1 MANNCAARLH
11 AQVFALLNYNRDHI
25 SSLKT
30 VAAIIHPSVYGGR
43 SHVLSTRHICLQPRL
58 KALIVRTGVFG
69 FNTTSA
75 PLSPTRTA
83 SIRCTLG
90 YLCRARSCWSCPGA
104 ALQRQTQS
112 VQTPP
117 QLLACRIDGLYV
129 THRESSLLLDIR
141 EIRIGGRPIVFFSV
155 HSLPAIIRPETR
167 SVPPRL
173 FRHDVLN
180 SRRHSGGRTIGALIA
195 PLPKQVLSDFISEQ
209 LALFETPRLTSFGL
223 WSF

>member
-1 MANNCAARLH
+1 MFCPH
-11 AQVFALLNYNRDHI
+11 AHLSATTPQSVDCKEPE
-25 SSLKT
+25 SL
-30 VAAIIHPSVYGGR
+30 G
-43 SHVLSTRHICLQPRL
+43 STQPRL
-58 KALIVRTGVFG
+58 RFHRHEQHRSGAPWDISAVRVVLVM
-69 FNTTSA
+69 
-75 PLSPTRTA
+75 P
-83 SIRCTLG
+83 RC
-90 YLCRARSCWSCPGA
+90 RS
-104 ALQRQTQS
+104 QRQTQS

-209 LALFETPRLTSFGL
+209 LALF
-223 WSF
+223 